1 MSDSVETYAFQAEIA
16 QLMSLIINT
25 FYSNKEIFL
34 RELISNSSDA
44 IDKIR
49 YQSLTDASKL
59 DSCKELFIKIIPD
72 KTSNT
77 LTILDSGI
85 GMVKA
90 DLVNCLGTI
99 ARSGT
104 RAFLEALEAGADIST
119 IGQFGVGF
127 YSSYLVADKVTVIT
141 KNNDDEQQY
150 IWKSTANG
158 SFTIEVDHSNDRISR
173 GTKVILSLKEDQ
185 RQFLDEQR
193 LREIVNKHSK
203 FVNYPIYLAVTK
215 ERDIEIKTDEVNKR
229 DDEDFKPKTEGENS
243 ETIEDLPDSE
253 MEAKVEEK
261 KPLKVKEYYTDFEEL
276 NKTKPLWLRKPS
288 EISNEEYGEFYK
300 NLSNDW
306 EEHMAVK
313 HFQVDGQLQFR
324 ALLFVPKRAPFDL
337 YDHKSKR
344 INVKLYVRR
353 VFVMDS
359 CDDLFPK
366 YLNFLKGVVDSDD
379 LPLNISRET
388 LQQNKLLK
396 VIRKNLVKKC
406 IELFKEISEDS
417 EMYDSFY
424 EQYSKNIK
432 LGIYEDPLN
441 RQPLAELLRYYTSK
455 SPDQRVSFKDYV
467 SRMKSGQKQIFF
479 LAGEDKNLLKLSPF
493 AEGLVERGFEVI
505 YMTEPIDEYSISH
518 LREFDGIPLVS
529 IVKEGLDLCET
540 DEEKK
545 EHKETEKQFEK
556 LCNSIKNVL
565 HKQIDKVYVS
575 NRLVTSPCCIVANQ
589 HSMSGNMERIS
600 RAQTLRS
607 HPTKDIFGSKRLFE
621 INPNHS
627 VIIRMRELFD
637 QDQNSKSAR
646 DLTWILYETALLQSG
661 FSLENPSIHTDRI
674 YRMIMMGLGLEL
686 GEEGDSEM
694 LEQDKPIPAVDLEKS
709 CPNLFET
716 D

>member
-1 MSDSVETYAFQAEIA
+1 MSDSVETYAFQAE
-16 QLMSLIINT
+16 LMSLIINT
-25 FYSNKEIFL
+25 FYSNNEIFL
-34 RELISNSSDA
+34 GELISNSSDA

-479 LAGEDKNLLKLSPF
+479 LAGEDKNLVRFYYLLTIRHLNVKLF
-493 AEGLVERGFEVI
+493 F
-505 YMTEPIDEYSISH
+505 
-518 LREFDGIPLVS
+518 
-529 IVKEGLDLCET
+529 K
-540 DEEKK
+540 
-545 EHKETEKQFEK
+545 
-556 LCNSIKNVL
+556 
-565 HKQIDKVYVS
+565 
-575 NRLVTSPCCIVANQ
+575 
-589 HSMSGNMERIS
+589 
-600 RAQTLRS
+600 
-607 HPTKDIFGSKRLFE
+607 
-621 INPNHS
+621 
-627 VIIRMRELFD
+627 
-637 QDQNSKSAR
+637 
-646 DLTWILYETALLQSG
+646 
-661 FSLENPSIHTDRI
+661 
-674 YRMIMMGLGLEL
+674 
-686 GEEGDSEM
+686 
-694 LEQDKPIPAVDLEKS
+694 
-709 CPNLFET
+709 
-716 D
+716 